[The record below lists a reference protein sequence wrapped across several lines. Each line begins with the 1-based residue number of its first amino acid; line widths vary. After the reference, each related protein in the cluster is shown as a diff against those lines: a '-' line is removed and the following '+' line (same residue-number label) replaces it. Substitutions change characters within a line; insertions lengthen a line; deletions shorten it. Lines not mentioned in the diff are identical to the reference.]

1 MVTASG
7 LHNIMMGAARKASRS
22 LNRDFGEVEH
32 LQVSKKGPADFV
44 SRADK
49 QAEEVLVEEL
59 SISRPGYGFLLEEG
73 GEIKGT
79 DPSHRFIIDPLD
91 GTTNYLHSIP
101 HFCISIALEREG
113 ELIAGVIYDPLR
125 DEMFRAEKGKGAFL
139 NDSRLRVSAR
149 NGMPASLLAT
159 GIPFMGK
166 PGHSQSL
173 KEIHRLSQQVSGIRR
188 MGSAALDLA
197 WVSAGRYDAFWER
210 NLNIWDIAA
219 GIILVREAGGLVTD
233 MDGELK
239 IDGSSILASTPGI
252 YDYVK
257 SELGEVK
264 PSKLYPPLL
273 FAALNTS

>member
-7 LHNIMMGAARKASRS
+7 LHNIMMGAARKAARS

-139 NDSRLRVSAR
+139 NDRRLRVSAR
-149 NGMPASLLAT
+149 NGMSASLLAT
-159 GIPFMGK
+159 GIPFKGK
-166 PGHSQSL
+166 PGHSQSV

-264 PSKLYPPLL
+264 P
-273 FAALNTS
+273 